1 MSLLLKC
8 ATAVAFPTFTT
19 PHRSS
24 WMLSVHSWMQSHS
37 STYDKE
43 PFWPYF
49 AWELGTQT
57 SQLTRDH
64 AEHLCQSWDEKLGL
78 QSCDQVPL
86 TQGFCTH
93 TPELHLLKRLFPFI
107 MRWLCWGKIPS
118 AFLFT
123 VSTALHSRINVYGY
137 KPPNIYWAL
146 KQYLA
151 STEKNH
157 TKKARDW
164 RTWRNRQWKWT
175 ETSWQHI
182 PS

>member
-37 STYDKE
+37 SAYDKE
-43 PFWPYF
+43 TFWPYF

-93 TPELHLLKRLFPFI
+93 TPELHLLKQLFPFI